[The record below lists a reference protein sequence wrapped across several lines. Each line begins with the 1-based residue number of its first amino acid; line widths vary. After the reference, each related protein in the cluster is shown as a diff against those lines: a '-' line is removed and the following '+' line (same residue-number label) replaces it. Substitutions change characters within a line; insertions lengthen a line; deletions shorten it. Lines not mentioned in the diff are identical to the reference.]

1 MMSKVTIYQD
11 ACNKVEG
18 FQEMSE
24 TFMRRLVIEGK
35 SRSTH
40 ENYLRQM
47 GKLSLHY
54 GRTPLMLETSEV
66 EEYLFFLIRTD
77 SSSQSSFKHLVYGL
91 RKLYLL
97 FGKEDLHVCLPEINR
112 PKKLPVVLSHPE
124 MKRLLKAPRNLRE
137 RVLFGL
143 AYDTGLRISELTNL
157 LISDVDLDRKR
168 VHVRQSKYK
177 KDRYITISEHA
188 ARGIE
193 KHLTLNRPKLYLFD
207 HADRKGIPLSKTRIR
222 TLLKE
227 AVEKSGI
234 QKEVSVHT
242 LRHTFATHQLE
253 AGQNIVSLK
262 EALGHA
268 YIETTLVYLHIAKV
282 DPVGQFGCLEKLYE

>member
-1 MMSKVTIYQD
+1 M
-11 ACNKVEG
+11 
-18 FQEMSE
+18 
-24 TFMRRLVIEGK
+24 
-35 SRSTH
+35 
-40 ENYLRQM
+40 
-47 GKLSLHY
+47 
-54 GRTPLMLETSEV
+54 
-66 EEYLFFLIRTD
+66 
-77 SSSQSSFKHLVYGL
+77 
-91 RKLYLL
+91 
-97 FGKEDLHVCLPEINR
+97 
-112 PKKLPVVLSHPE
+112 
-124 MKRLLKAPRNLRE
+124 
-137 RVLFGL
+137 
-143 AYDTGLRISELTNL
+143 TNL
-157 LISDVDLDRKR
+157 LISDVDLDRKQ
-168 VHVRQSKYK
+168 VHVRRSKYK

-207 HADRKGIPLSKTRIR
+207 HADRKGIPISKTRIR

-268 YIETTLVYLHIAKV
+268 YIETTLVYLHIANV